1 MIQRIQTIYL
11 GLAFVCMVLLLIFPI
26 FSISITSE
34 TVEDSYAVFG
44 PYGIMSEEG
53 NQGEFP
59 MYLVYISLSLIS
71 LMGIFLFKK
80 RKRQL
85 AVTRFNLMLHF
96 LLVIA
101 IYAVYF
107 IGRGSLEEG
116 LRNQDAM
123 LADVQVKFGMDV
135 GFFLVI
141 PAMVFVYLAIRG
153 IKTDIK
159 LTQMTERL
167 R

>member
-11 GLAFVCMVLLLIFPI
+11 GLAFVCMVLLLVFPI

-34 TVEDSYAVFG
+34 IVEDSSAVFG
-44 PYGIMSEEG
+44 PYGIMSAEG
-53 NQGEFP
+53 SQGEFP
-59 MYLVYISLSLIS
+59 MYLVYISLSLIT
-71 LMGIFLFKK
+71 LMGILMFKN

-85 AVTRFNLMLHF
+85 AITRFNFILH
-96 LLVIA
+96 LILVFVV
-101 IYAVYF
+101 YAVYF
-107 IGRGSLEEG
+107 LGRSGLEEG
-116 LRNQDAM
+116 LKEKDPL
-123 LADVQVKFGMDV
+123 LADIQVKFGMDV